1 MNEVNVAKGI
11 LGSPN
16 ILEGSAA
23 RDSAE
28 ITDGIDEQKEIT
40 VTGAALGDYVL
51 AISYSIDT
59 KNITLTGDV
68 TEAGIVTA
76 NFINCTGGNITLGA
90 GTVRA
95 IVLKRAGNN

>member
-23 RDSAE
+23 RTSAA
-28 ITDGIDEQKEIT
+28 ISDGVDEQVEIT

-51 AISYSIDT
+51 STSYSIDT
-59 KNITLTGDV
+59 ANINLIGNV

-76 NFINCTGGNITLGA
+76 NFTNCTGASITLGA

-95 IVLKRAGNN
+95 IVIKRAGNN

>member
-1 MNEVNVAKGI
+1 MSRGNVASEVLNGI
-11 LGSPN
+11 G

-23 RDSAE
+23 RTSAA
-28 ITDGIDEQKEIT
+28 IGNGADEQVEIT

-51 AISYSIDT
+51 AISYSVDII
-59 KNITLTGDV
+59 NVTLTGDV

-76 NFINCTGGNITLGA
+76 NFINCTGASITLGA

-95 IVLKRAGNN
+95 IVLDRSET